1 MVFLF
6 LWQPGVFS
14 RLANSPTANP
24 RKQML
29 AEALS
34 FSSYS
39 PQRGTWPQVCRVLLA
54 RDAVPLHPPGQCSSQ
69 SVVYRLK
76 VEIFIRTPVLEYK
89 ANVQKGLESSD
100 LSFTHTI
107 LLCCGVLFL
116 LEIKCGDCSCKF
128 SHLVTFCPGGFID
141 PRCS

>member
-1 MVFLF
+1 
-6 LWQPGVFS
+6 
-14 RLANSPTANP
+14 
-24 RKQML
+24 ML

-107 LLCCGVLFL
+107 LLCCGVLRSFCFSLRLNVVTVAASSVTL
-116 LEIKCGDCSCKF
+116 LPSVQVVSLIHVVPNKLMQYPA
-128 SHLVTFCPGGFID
+128 HITFGC
-141 PRCS
+141 